1 MQAEAEGTAIT
12 AAKGREGGSGN
23 SNDGGKRYLA
33 ETEAETAIVAL
44 KAEAAVVETE
54 VETALSGGICGIYG
68 KRLFR
73 IVEKLLLI
81 RLQFPLAVGSR
92 R

>member
-33 ETEAETAIVAL
+33 ETEAEAVVAETEAETAIAVL

-54 VETALSGGICGIYG
+54 VETALDDSAAEYAEYTVNGFLG
-68 KRLFR
+68 
-73 IVEKLLLI
+73 
-81 RLQFPLAVGSR
+81 
-92 R
+92 